1 MHFCNVPIDLIL
13 LKLGAQKR
21 ARVQTRGGGD
31 EPSKANSNS
40 RDDQERSSDASDGS
54 PNPEEREGSPDDF
67 EEIRPKTKRNRAA
80 EATFDVPEER
90 LIGN

>member
-1 MHFCNVPIDLIL
+1 M
-13 LKLGAQKR
+13 GAQKR

-31 EPSKANSNS
+31 EPSKENGN
-40 RDDQERSSDASDGS
+40 DWENQERSSDASDGS
-54 PNPEEREGSPDDF
+54 PNPEEREGSPDDL

-80 EATFDVPEER
+80 EGTSDVPNRADER